1 MDEILILGGDGLLG
15 SCFWLG
21 KKVGRKD
28 ADLTNYQETYE
39 LIKKHNPLWVINC
52 AGKVGGVKANIENK
66 FEFFEINTLINLNV
80 IKACMELKVPN
91 LISFLSTCIFPD
103 SYSLKGNLVE
113 GHLHL
118 GEPHESNYA
127 YAYSKRMIDVLSQV
141 AREKGFNYQ
150 CIIPTNLYGYNDNYD
165 LNNSHVIPALIRKVG
180 DGIIQAKKDSSNVV
194 DFEVWGTGHPIR
206 QFLFANDIVSAV
218 FKIIDED
225 IRFGN
230 IIISDEKS
238 YSIKEV
244 VDIIISIYRELLNN
258 EFDFLRTFNSRKPD
272 GQYKKT
278 TDTSKFQILIDTPI
292 TDLKFGLKLVI
303 ADYWKSIN

>member
-113 GHLHL
+113 SHLHL

-127 YAYSKRMIDVLSQV
+127 YAYSKRMTDVLSQV

-194 DFEVWGTGHPIR
+194 DFEVWGTGNPIR

-218 FKIIDED
+218 LKIIDED

-258 EFDFLRTFNSRKPD
+258 EFDFLRTFNSSKPD

-292 TDLKFGLKLVI
+292 TDLKVGLKLVI
-303 ADYWKSIN
+303 AEYWKSIN

>member
-1 MDEILILGGDGLLG
+1 MNKILILGGDGLLG
-15 SCFWLG
+15 SSFWLG
-21 KKVGRKD
+21 IKIGRKD
-28 ADLTNYQETYE
+28 ADLTNYQQTYE

-52 AGKVGGVKANIENK
+52 AGRVGGVKANIENK
-66 FEFFEINTLINLNV
+66 FEFFEINTLININV
-80 IKACMELKVPN
+80 IKACMQLGVPN

-118 GEPHESNYA
+118 GEPHQSNYA
-127 YAYSKRMIDVLSQV
+127 YAYSKRMTDVLSQI

-150 CIIPTNLYGYNDNYD
+150 CIIPTNLYGYNDNFD
-165 LNNSHVIPALIRKVG
+165 LNSSHVIPALIRKVG

-206 QFLFANDIVSAV
+206 QFLFANDIVSAIL
-218 FKIIDED
+218 KIIDED

-230 IIISDEKS
+230 VIISDEKS

-244 VDIIISIYRELLNN
+244 VNLIISIYRELLNN
-258 EFDFLRTFNSRKPD
+258 EFDFLRTFNSSKPD
-272 GQYKKT
+272 GQFKKN
-278 TDTSKFQILIDTPI
+278 TDTSKFKIMIDTPI
-292 TDLKFGLKLVI
+292 TDLKVGLKLVI
-303 ADYWKSIN
+303 SEYWKSRN

>member
-103 SYSLKGNLVE
+103 SCSLNGDLNE
-113 GHLHL
+113 NHLHK

-127 YAYSKRMIDVLSQV
+127 YAYSKRMIDVLSQI

-150 CIIPTNLYGYNDNYD
+150 CLIPTNLYGYNDNYD
-165 LNNSHVIPALIRKVG
+165 LNNSHVIPALIRKIA
-180 DGIIQAKKDSSNVV
+180 DGIIEAKKQGSNVV
-194 DFEVWGTGHPIR
+194 DFQVWGTGNPIR
-206 QFLFANDIVSAV
+206 EFLFANDVVGIVY
-218 FKIIDED
+218 KIIDE
-225 IRFGN
+225 N
-230 IIISDEKS
+230 IKFNNMIISDDKS

-244 VDIIISIYRELLNN
+244 VDLIISIYRELLNK
-258 EFDFLRTFNSRKPD
+258 EFDFLRTFNSTKPD

-278 TDTSKFQILIDTPI
+278 TDTSRFQILVDTPI
-292 TDLKFGLKLVI
+292 TDLKVGLKLVI
-303 ADYWKSIN
+303 ADYWKSRN